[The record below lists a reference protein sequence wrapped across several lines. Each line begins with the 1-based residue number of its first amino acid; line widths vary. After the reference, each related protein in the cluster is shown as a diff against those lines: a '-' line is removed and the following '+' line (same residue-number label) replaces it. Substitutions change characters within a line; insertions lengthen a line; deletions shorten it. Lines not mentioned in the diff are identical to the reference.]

1 VFKCVDLA
9 FADRGITN
17 VCPGCSML
25 DCLLDVFSLRVCM
38 YLFLSHS
45 DMGRAMCFSI

>member
-1 VFKCVDLA
+1 LA
-9 FADRGITN
+9 FADRGISK

-25 DCLLDVFSLRVCM
+25 ESLLNVFSLRVYM

-45 DMGRAMCFSI
+45 DMGRAMCFSS